1 MSSFSAPEA
10 PAVKD
15 RSPVNARAASV
26 KSRSDRRD
34 APAKG
39 AAREP
44 ITVLIV
50 VPTLDGGAAD
60 AGAVELTR
68 ILRQAGHRA
77 IVVSRAG
84 RLVADVT
91 AAGGE
96 FVALDVASNNPLR
109 MLRNAAV
116 LIRLARERRCD
127 VIHALGRAGAWSA
140 LIAARA
146 RGVPFVTSWYKGFR
160 EQNIFKHLYNGIM
173 ARGDRV
179 IAVSEQI
186 AQLINDRYGTPWERI
201 AVVPCSI
208 DFEQFD
214 PATVAPERVE
224 AMRRAWGVKRD
235 TKVILIVGRILRRK
249 GHHVVVKAVRRLK
262 DMGLKDFLCVFVG
275 EDRGRTH
282 YTGELWDLVLTTGT
296 MDVIRMAAPVSDMP
310 AAYAAASVVVSARG
324 AAGRRAARDPGSAGD
339 GAAGDR
345 VRSRRR
351 AGRGAD
357 RAGGAGE
364 PGHRPALSFR
374 RRCRAGGRLAAAVF
388 LERAGAQR
396 HRPARAR
403 LGARPFQRRQR
414 RRADAAALWRDRRA
428 RPDPGLSAAG
438 QAKLVDFERFEREF
452 RAFYRQSSRNR
463 VDLFAVSTNLSL
475 SGTEERQIPSQ
486 QHEEIVAIRRP
497 MKSAQ
502 PAQKDG
508 PRINEEIRSE
518 KFS

>member
-1 MSSFSAPEA
+1 MSSFSAPES

-50 VPTLDGGAAD
+50 VPALDGGAAD
-60 AGAVELTR
+60 AGAIELTR

-140 LIAARA
+140 FIAARA

-179 IAVSEQI
+179 IAVSEQL
-186 AQLINDRYGTPWERI
+186 AQLINDRYGTPWQRI

-208 DFEQFD
+208 DLERFN

-224 AMRRAWGVKRD
+224 AVRRAWGVKRD
-235 TKVILIVGRILRRK
+235 TKVILISGRILRRK

-262 DMGLKDFLCVFVG
+262 DMGLKDFLCVFIG

-310 AAYAAASVVVSARG
+310 AAYAAASVVVSGAVQPEGVQRAILEAQAMARPVIVSDL
-324 AAGRRAARDPGSAGD
+324 AAGPDVVLTAPAVPESRVTGLRFHSGDDAA
-339 GAAGDR
+339 
-345 VRSRRR
+345 
-351 AGRGAD
+351 
-357 RAGGAGE
+357 
-364 PGHRPALSFR
+364 
-374 RRCRAGGRLAAAVF
+374 LAAALLRLFSLSQPVRNGIGRRGRDWVLDHF
-388 LERAGAQR
+388 NAASVAEQTLRLYGEI
-396 HRPARAR
+396 ARR
-403 LGARPFQRRQR
+403 
-414 RRADAAALWRDRRA
+414 
-428 RPDPGLSAAG
+428 G
-438 QAKLVDFERFEREF
+438 QAPVLVPQG
-452 RAFYRQSSRNR
+452 RQN
-463 VDLFAVSTNLSL
+463 
-475 SGTEERQIPSQ
+475 
-486 QHEEIVAIRRP
+486 
-497 MKSAQ
+497 
-502 PAQKDG
+502 
-508 PRINEEIRSE
+508 
-518 KFS
+518 